1 MSLYTEAAAAIEN
14 AEKIGGSLK
23 SRIYANKNS
32 KNQASQLYALAIEA
46 IKWSPILKEV
56 IDKSQI
62 LDHEKKVRL
71 ISLPVM
77 LLNLILMWISSLIH
91 YWPHFWFTIYYLP
104 GEELL
109 LPGLIYFKSQS
120 RDIKLD

>member
-23 SRIYANKNS
+23 SRVYANKNS

-71 ISLPVM
+71 ISPPAVM
-77 LLNLILMWISSLIH
+77 LNLTLIWISSLIH
-91 YWPHFWFTIYYLP
+91 YWRHFWFTIYFLR

-109 LPGLIYFKSQS
+109 LPELIHFKSQS